1 MDIYIF
7 HLLVSSVCICSK
19 IWKTADE
26 VESEKLMKGIHN
38 SVMEMVKKREEK
50 VVTGEADCFGSDFLG
65 LLVNSY
71 HDVDEENMLFVEDPV
86 D

>member
-1 MDIYIF
+1 
-7 HLLVSSVCICSK
+7 
-19 IWKTADE
+19 
-26 VESEKLMKGIHN
+26 MKGIHN